1 VLPVCND
8 GAGTKMQSR
17 MECHDN
23 QRFVERYIFLA
34 ENPCW
39 ANGCGQIGSNCGSL
53 RERSRTQKE
62 KKMSEDMK
70 AELQH
75 WQARTDEMQVALDR
89 VREERDIWKTT
100 CETQTIVLNKNEI
113 EIKQLRSMIERIQVA
128 MSQGQEL

>member
-1 VLPVCND
+1 
-8 GAGTKMQSR
+8 
-17 MECHDN
+17 
-23 QRFVERYIFLA
+23 
-34 ENPCW
+34 
-39 ANGCGQIGSNCGSL
+39 
-53 RERSRTQKE
+53 
-62 KKMSEDMK
+62 MSEDMK